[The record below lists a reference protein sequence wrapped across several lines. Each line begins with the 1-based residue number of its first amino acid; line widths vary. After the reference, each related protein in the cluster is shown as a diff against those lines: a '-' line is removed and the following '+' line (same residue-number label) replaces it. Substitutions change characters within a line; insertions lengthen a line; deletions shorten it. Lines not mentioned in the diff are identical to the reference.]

1 MQRIIL
7 YSFLLLLFLTKLSL
21 ATVINKIEV
30 NGNSRI
36 SNETVIVFGDIK
48 LNTDINDNEL
58 DLILRKLYETNFFEN
73 INLSINNKTLIITL
87 IENPLIQNVSIVG
100 VPNKKIREKILEIIF
115 ADSQAKPRAGPCPR
129 LDKPWEN
136 WFPAPLQYTALNVL
150 VVIQ

>member
-1 MQRIIL
+1 MQIIIL

-58 DLILRKLYETNFFEN
+58 DLILRK
-73 INLSINNKTLIITL
+73 
-87 IENPLIQNVSIVG
+87 
-100 VPNKKIREKILEIIF
+100 
-115 ADSQAKPRAGPCPR
+115 
-129 LDKPWEN
+129 
-136 WFPAPLQYTALNVL
+136 
-150 VVIQ
+150 